1 MKFYTDIVVKIFF
14 LFSTLPFLVSEKIYE
29 KYDFRLSNRVVDTIY
44 SGPLAMGTLD
54 NKKINEAS
62 GLAYSLVHPSIIYT
76 HNDSGGEPAVYM
88 IDTLG
93 QYQGKI
99 MLEGVHNQDW
109 EDISVVQKKGAGPAH
124 IYVGD
129 IGDNKSRR
137 NQIHVYRFQEPVEI
151 KKEISIRPEK
161 LTLKYPDGPKDA
173 ETLMVDPWNDD
184 ILVLTKRDTSNVF
197 YRAPA
202 SKLKDGEVVLEKIMR
217 LPITLAVGGDI
228 SADGRQ
234 IVIKNYWAIYYWTRE
249 EGQSI
254 ADALSGKPV
263 QLPYKPEP
271 QGEAI
276 GFSPDGSYFYTLSE
290 KRFRIAPVLYRHQRI
305 GGT

>member
-1 MKFYTDIVVKIFF
+1 MKFYTDIAVKIFF
-14 LFSTLPFLVSEKIYE
+14 LFSTLPFLVSEKIYD
-29 KYDFRLSNRVVDTIY
+29 KYDFRLSNRIVDTVY
-44 SGPLAMGTLD
+44 SGPQAMGTLD
-54 NKKINEAS
+54 NPEINEAS
-62 GLAYSLVHPSIIYT
+62 GLAYSNLHPSIIYT

-99 MLEGVHNQDW
+99 LLKGAYNQDW
-109 EDISVVQKKGAGPAH
+109 EDISVVRKKGSDLSL

-129 IGDNKSRR
+129 IGDNNSKR
-137 NQIHVYRFQEPVEI
+137 NRVHVYRFPEPTELN
-151 KKEISIRPEK
+151 KEITVVPEK
-161 LTLKYPDGPKDA
+161 FTLKYPDGPKDS
-173 ETLMVDPWNDD
+173 ETLLVDPWNGD
-184 ILVLTKRDTSNVF
+184 ILVLTKRDTSNVL
-197 YRAPA
+197 YRARE
-202 SKLKDGEVVLEKIMR
+202 SKLKEGEVVLEKVMR

-228 SADGRQ
+228 SEDGKQ

-254 ADALSGKPV
+254 EDALSKKPL

-276 GFSPDGSYFYTLSE
+276 GFSPDGSHFYTLSE
-290 KRFRIAPVLYRHQRI
+290 KRFRIAPVLYRHQRV
-305 GGT
+305 GG